1 MSGWPSSPTGLTPR
15 RGARSWWRCTLGS
28 QWSRRRSNAHHRSP
42 VMSTNRNNRWKH
54 GIIPH
59 CMNDPQAEGHMAS
72 YIARR
77 KFLATLGGAVAWP
90 LAARGQQ
97 PAIPVIGVLYGVSA
111 AERAEHMEAFRRGLG
126 ETGFVEGRNVAIE
139 YRWADGQLDRMPWMA
154 ADLIGRRVAVILMGG
169 NTAAVRSLLS
179 ATQTIPIVF
188 TSGADPVVAGLVA
201 SLNRPGGNA
210 TGVTMAG
217 SELGPK
223 RLELLHEV
231 VPAVKK
237 IAILVN
243 QNNRVTSEAD
253 IRGARAAALPLG
265 LEVIVVNGGAEN
277 EIETAF
283 ATAVQQGA
291 GAVYIGDDAG
301 RSRGQKDRDP
311 RESEQTRH
319 VGGRYPRCGRRRY
332 RSGWR

>member
-1 MSGWPSSPTGLTPR
+1 
-15 RGARSWWRCTLGS
+15 
-28 QWSRRRSNAHHRSP
+28 
-42 VMSTNRNNRWKH
+42 
-54 GIIPH
+54 
-59 CMNDPQAEGHMAS
+59 
-72 YIARR
+72 
-77 KFLATLGGAVAWP
+77 
-90 LAARGQQ
+90 Q
-97 PAIPVIGVLYGVSA
+97 PAMPVIGVLYGVSA
-111 AERAEHMEAFRRGLG
+111 AERADHMEAFRRGLG

-188 TSGADPVVAGLVA
+188 TSGADPVAAGLVA

-210 TGVTMAG
+210 TGVTVAG
-217 SELGPK
+217 SELGPM

-253 IRGARAAALPLG
+253 ICGARAALPLG
-265 LEVIVVNGGAEN
+265 LEVIVVNGGAEH
-277 EIETAF
+277 EIGTAF

-291 GAVYIGDDAG
+291 GAVYIGDDAVL
-301 RSRGQKDRDP
+301 S
-311 RESEQTRH
+311 
-319 VGGRYPRCGRRRY
+319 GRREQVAALALRHKLPTM
-332 RSGWR
+332 SGAREAVRAGQLIGYGADDVHM

>member
-1 MSGWPSSPTGLTPR
+1 M
-15 RGARSWWRCTLGS
+15 
-28 QWSRRRSNAHHRSP
+28 RRRNF
-42 VMSTNRNNRWKH
+42 
-54 GIIPH
+54 I
-59 CMNDPQAEGHMAS
+59 
-72 YIARR
+72 
-77 KFLATLGGAVAWP
+77 TLIGGAAAWP
-90 LAARGQQ
+90 LAARAQQQ

-111 AERAEHMEAFRRGLG
+111 AERADHMEAFRRGLG

-188 TSGADPVVAGLVA
+188 TSGAYPVVAGLVA

-265 LEVIVVNGGAEN
+265 LGVIIVNGGAEN

-291 GAVYIGDDAG
+291 RAVYIGDDA
-301 RSRGQKDRDP
+301 
-311 RESEQTRH
+311 
-319 VGGRYPRCGRRRY
+319 VLNGRREQVAVLALRHKLPTMSGAREAVRAGQLIGYGADDVHMY
-332 RSGWR
+332 RQAGIYVGRILKGEKPADLPVVQPTKFDLVINLKAANALGLTIPPGVLAIADEVIE